1 MEAEE
6 LSLER
11 KRVLQL
17 VAGWTCTHP
26 ALLLDVRGCSTRDET
41 PARQREALAMARCER
56 AVEFLMSQAVGLLV
70 EQCHPS
76 NCYGDCF
83 QGIEIRPMM
92 RVEVD
97 GTFADEGSVQLR
109 DTQAVRK
116 VVSDTAF
123 WGDSSRVLVEV
134 FYDGGPKLGQR
145 RVVAL
150 QHELADLGLSR
161 DKLHGRARPGL
172 KGKAVFLL
180 YGEFEAEHSSPDRP
194 QSRGATR
201 TPTDR
206 PQSRGAT
213 GPTDRPQSRGATGTP
228 TRGRPDRSGFG
239 GVRGVGMR
247 TKTL

>member
-1 MEAEE
+1 
-6 LSLER
+6 
-11 KRVLQL
+11 
-17 VAGWTCTHP
+17 
-26 ALLLDVRGCSTRDET
+26 
-41 PARQREALAMARCER
+41 MARCER
-56 AVEFLMSQAVGLLV
+56 AVEFLMSHCGLLV

-97 GTFADEGSVQLR
+97 GTFAEEGSVQLR
-109 DTQAVRK
+109 DAQAVRK

-123 WGDSSRVLVEV
+123 WGDSSRVLIEV

-161 DKLHGRARPGL
+161 EKLHGRARPGL
-172 KGKAVFLL
+172 KGKAVFLV
-180 YGEFEAEHSSPDRP
+180 YGEFDAERSS
-194 QSRGATR
+194 S
-201 TPTDR
+201 
-206 PQSRGAT
+206 
-213 GPTDRPQSRGATGTP
+213 DRPQSRGATGTP

-239 GVRGVGMR
+239 GVRGVAMR